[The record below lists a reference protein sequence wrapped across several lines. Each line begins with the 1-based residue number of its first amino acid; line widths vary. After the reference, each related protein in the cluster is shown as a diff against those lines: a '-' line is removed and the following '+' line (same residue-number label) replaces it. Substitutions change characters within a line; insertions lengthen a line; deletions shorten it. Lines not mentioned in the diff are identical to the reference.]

1 VSGLDVAIVVL
12 VLAMAA
18 VGWELGLVRSAL
30 PLAGFVA
37 GAAIGGR
44 LGPELLAGGVN
55 STYAPI
61 AALLGGLLGGAL
73 LASILDAVGLDLR
86 ARLGRLRGLRPIDGM
101 GGALLLALLAL
112 LLAWA
117 FAAVIRNAAAPG
129 GRGVREA
136 IDDSR
141 ILAAIDDVLPPSGP
155 ILNLLRRVDPVP
167 RVAGPSASVPP
178 PEPAILKARGLRHA
192 ANSAVKVLGTACG
205 IGLEGSGWVAGRR
218 LVVTNAHVVAGE
230 SETTVEDRSGRS
242 YAARAVLYEPRND
255 LAILRAPGL
264 SLPPLRLERRPQPGT
279 SAAVIGYPGNGPLT
293 ASAARIGRGGSV
305 RTENSY
311 GRGPIRRTVTPF
323 RGRVESGNSGSAA
336 VDRGGQVATT
346 VFAANESGPAGGLG
360 VPNGVVRRALSGP
373 LRSTSTG
380 RCG

>member
-1 VSGLDVAIVVL
+1 MSGLDVAIVVL

-18 VGWELGLVRSAL
+18 VGWELGLVQSAL

-73 LASILDAVGLDLR
+73 LASILDAVGFDLR

-192 ANSAVKVLGTACG
+192 AISAVKVLGTACG
-205 IGLEGSGWVAGRR
+205 IGLEASGWVAGRR
-218 LVVTNAHVVAGE
+218 
-230 SETTVEDRSGRS
+230 
-242 YAARAVLYEPRND
+242 
-255 LAILRAPGL
+255 
-264 SLPPLRLERRPQPGT
+264 
-279 SAAVIGYPGNGPLT
+279 
-293 ASAARIGRGGSV
+293 
-305 RTENSY
+305 
-311 GRGPIRRTVTPF
+311 
-323 RGRVESGNSGSAA
+323 
-336 VDRGGQVATT
+336 
-346 VFAANESGPAGGLG
+346 
-360 VPNGVVRRALSGP
+360 
-373 LRSTSTG
+373 
-380 RCG
+380 